1 MRAEVIGIG
10 DEILLGD
17 ISNDN
22 ARWISQ
28 RLAAVGVD
36 VERHQ
41 AVRDVVEDVADA
53 IRTALDRV
61 DVVVVTG
68 GLGPTGD
75 DLTRDGIALATG
87 RRLRREPEIEGWLR
101 KRFEG
106 MRREMPESNLV
117 QADVPEGARWITP
130 ERGTAPGLILELQGD
145 RFLCALPGVPA
156 EMREMMEGTVLSELE
171 KRSGGTTIVT
181 RTLRT
186 IGLPEAR
193 VGELLED
200 VYRAEGGP
208 RVAFLASEGEVRVKL
223 TAPAGSP
230 EEAERILGPVAEEV
244 RRRLGVAV
252 FGTDDELLEEVIGG
266 RMRERQEW
274 LACAES
280 LTGGALASRIVAVRD
295 ASKHFRGG
303 AVVYAPDSKR
313 EILGVP
319 QEVIDGPGTV
329 SEECAI
335 ALARGAR
342 LRFEASVGVSTT
354 GVAGPEPLEG
364 KKPGTIWVGLSSEGL
379 ERARGFVAPGDR
391 DQVRRWAVQGALSLL
406 WRYLND
412 ALD

>member
-1 MRAEVIGIG
+1 MTGEVIGVG

-22 ARWISQ
+22 AKWISG
-28 RLAAVGVD
+28 RLASIGIEVD
-36 VERHQ
+36 RHQ
-41 AVRDVVEDVADA
+41 AVRDVVEEVADA
-53 IRTALDRV
+53 IRLALGRAQ
-61 DVVVVTG
+61 VVVVTG

-75 DLTRDGIALATG
+75 DLTRAGIAAATG
-87 RRLRREPEIEGWLR
+87 RALRREPEIEEWLR
-101 KRFEG
+101 ERFHK
-106 MRREMPESNLV
+106 MDREMPVSNLV

-130 ERGTAPGLILELQGD
+130 ERGTAPGLVLELEGD
-145 RFLCALPGVPA
+145 RYLFALPGVPA
-156 EMREMMEGTVLSELE
+156 EMREMMEGTVLPELE
-171 KRSGGTTIVT
+171 KRAVEAVLVT

-186 IGLPEAR
+186 VGLPEAR
-193 VGELLED
+193 VGELLD
-200 VYRAEGGP
+200 DLYRAGEGP

-223 TAPAGSP
+223 TIRVSSR
-230 EEAERILGPVAEEV
+230 EEAEKVLDPVAEEV
-244 RRRLGVAV
+244 RRRLGIAV
-252 FGTDDELLEEVIGG
+252 FGTDDERLEEVVGEKL
-266 RMRERQEW
+266 RERKEW

-280 LTGGALASRIVAVRD
+280 LTGGALASRIVSVRD

-313 EILGVP
+313 DILGVP

-342 LRFEASVGVSTT
+342 SRFDASLGLSTT

-364 KKPGTIWVGLSSEGL
+364 KKPGTIWVGISSERL

-412 ALD
+412 AIE